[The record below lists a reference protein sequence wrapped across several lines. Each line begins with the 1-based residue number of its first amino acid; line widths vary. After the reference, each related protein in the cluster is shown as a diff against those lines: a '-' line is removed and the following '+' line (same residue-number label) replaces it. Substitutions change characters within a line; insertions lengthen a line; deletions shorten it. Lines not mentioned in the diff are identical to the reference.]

1 MDVLLNK
8 YRYTQTSIFKYDK
21 MQYILLTK
29 IYIIDKSVSL
39 LTLYNIKKHLFT
51 PHNLTLFT
59 KYLLIYSCI
68 AYIHSLLCNNFSY
81 LYTDYTSSSP

>member
-39 LTLYNIKKHLFT
+39 LTLYNIKKH
-51 PHNLTLFT
+51 
-59 KYLLIYSCI
+59 
-68 AYIHSLLCNNFSY
+68 
-81 LYTDYTSSSP
+81 